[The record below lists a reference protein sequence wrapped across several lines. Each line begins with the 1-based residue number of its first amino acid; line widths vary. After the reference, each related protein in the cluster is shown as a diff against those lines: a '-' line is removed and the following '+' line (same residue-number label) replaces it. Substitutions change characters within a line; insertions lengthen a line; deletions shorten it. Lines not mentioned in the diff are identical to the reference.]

1 MKTKVSPSEA
11 AYSLYPVF
19 SDVFTLWDKG
29 HLTPGLM
36 PKKGCKIEDINHCLE
51 NESGYGG
58 YKSVAE
64 LRRDC
69 EIVVAMVLAGNKA
82 GK

>member
-1 MKTKVSPSEA
+1 MKTKVSPASA
-11 AYSLYPVF
+11 AHNLYPTFV
-19 SDVFTLWDKG
+19 DIFTLWDKG

-36 PKKGCKIEDINHCLE
+36 PKKGCKIEDINDCLE

-64 LRRDC
+64 LRRGC
-69 EIVVAMVLAGNKA
+69 EIVVAMVLAGDKA
-82 GK
+82 SK